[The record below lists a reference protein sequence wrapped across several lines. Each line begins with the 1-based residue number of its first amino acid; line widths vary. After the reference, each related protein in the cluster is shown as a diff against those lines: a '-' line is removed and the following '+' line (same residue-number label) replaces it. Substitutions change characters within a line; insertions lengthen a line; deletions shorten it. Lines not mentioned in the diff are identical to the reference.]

1 MTSKYGESGTKYQI
15 GNGEIFVDQKFIIAT
30 LMAIVY
36 TVSKADEQ
44 EAEKIEYLA
53 GKLYDEIKEIKSDD
67 TERTTDTPTL

>member
-1 MTSKYGESGTKYQI
+1 MTSKYGESGTRYEI
-15 GNGEIFVDQKFIIAT
+15 GGGEIFVDEKFLVAT

-36 TVSKADEQ
+36 VVSKSDKD

-67 TERTTDTPTL
+67 IERTTDTIA

>member
-1 MTSKYGESGTKYQI
+1 MTSKYGESGTRYEI
-15 GNGEIFVDQKFIIAT
+15 GGGEIFVDEKFLVAT

-36 TVSKADEQ
+36 VVSKSDKD

-67 TERTTDTPTL
+67 TERTTDTIA